1 MNKEKWNRLS
11 YADQVSNVGSEISR
25 AIRCKKAGKKVRS
38 MQRYEYALQ
47 LIDLTK
53 KDLKNEEKFHE
64 LRMAEWKLREYMS
77 DENNEISEENIMEFW
92 DSEIENFLKAKCK

>member
-1 MNKEKWNRLS
+1 
-11 YADQVSNVGSEISR
+11 
-25 AIRCKKAGKKVRS
+25 

-53 KDLKNEEKFHE
+53 KDPKNEEKFHE

-77 DENNEISEENIMEFW
+77 DENNEISEENVMEFW

>member
-1 MNKEKWNRLS
+1 MNKEKWNNLS
-11 YADQVSNVGSEISR
+11 YAAQVSNIGSEISR

-47 LIDLTK
+47 LIELTK
-53 KDLKNEEKFHE
+53 RDPKNEEKFHE

-77 DENNEISEENIMEFW
+77 DENNDISEENIMEFW
-92 DSEIENFLKAKCK
+92 DSQMENYLKEKYE